1 MLKMAVFMLPG
12 KHSKSISRHQN
23 SSHMKGA
30 TNVALVCCAAAAVC
44 LGVVLSG
51 HLSSEGL
58 LSKDSTQYWSA
69 YYGHDAQPLPQY
81 GSAQYTGYPSYSAM
95 PVGRRPAYYNS
106 DVNVEEAVG
115 LGTNIE
121 RINFDSKEG
130 QEAVSNMVDVIA
142 SIAFEKNIDK
152 VSNEDRG
159 KVTGLTHVPSSLP
172 IPCLLSPL
180 TVLPIAC

>member
-1 MLKMAVFMLPG
+1 
-12 KHSKSISRHQN
+12 
-23 SSHMKGA
+23 
-30 TNVALVCCAAAAVC
+30 
-44 LGVVLSG
+44 
-51 HLSSEGL
+51 
-58 LSKDSTQYWSA
+58 
-69 YYGHDAQPLPQY
+69 
-81 GSAQYTGYPSYSAM
+81 M

-130 QEAVSNMVDVIA
+130 QEAVANMVDVIA
-142 SIAFEKNIDK
+142 SIAFEKKIDK
-152 VSNEDRG
+152 VSNEDRD
-159 KVTGLTHVPSSLP
+159 KVIRLTHVPSSLP